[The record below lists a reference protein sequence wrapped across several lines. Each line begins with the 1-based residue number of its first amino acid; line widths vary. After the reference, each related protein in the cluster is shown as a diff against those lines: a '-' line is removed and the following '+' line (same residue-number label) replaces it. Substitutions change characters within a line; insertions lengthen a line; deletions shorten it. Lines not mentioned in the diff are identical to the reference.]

1 MIENLQSINVFA
13 PTISEIIVNILVSLV
28 CSFFITFIYRI
39 SYKGPGYSDSFVNSI
54 IFLSLITSL
63 VIMVIGNNLARAF
76 GLVGA
81 MSIIRFRTAVKETLD
96 IVYIFF
102 GLAIGL
108 AAGVGY
114 HRLAI
119 VGSLSIGIILFLF
132 SKTTLFTLRKEQ
144 YLLQFSF
151 FLEEKKSDSYVSILD
166 TYCGHY
172 ELINIKSADD
182 PAYADYAY
190 YVSFKRKINPNKFI
204 EELRGLHGIKHINL
218 FFDEEKV

>member
-1 MIENLQSINVFA
+1 MLENLQSINVFA
-13 PTISEIIVNILVSLV
+13 PTISEIIINILVSLA
-28 CSFFITFIYRI
+28 CSFFITFIYRV

-81 MSIIRFRTAVKETLD
+81 MSIIRFRTAIKETLD

-102 GLAIGL
+102 GLAIGM

-119 VGSLSIGIILFLF
+119 VGSLFIGTILFAF
-132 SKTTLFTLRKEQ
+132 SKTNLFTLRKEQ

-151 FLEEKKSDSYVSILD
+151 FLSDEKTAEYLHVFDNFCSRYDI
-166 TYCGHY
+166 
-172 ELINIKSADD
+172 INIKSSEDTSLAE
-182 PAYADYAY
+182 YAY
-190 YVSFKRKINPNKFI
+190 YVSFKKKSNANRFV
-204 EELRGLHGIKHINL
+204 EELRNVGGVKNINL